1 MMKKKSIVAILFARF
16 IYFRVYY
23 DHMCKISVYNTSSDA
38 VSGKLNVH
46 LVPHTHDDVGWL
58 KTVDQY
64 FIGSNNSIQVAA
76 VQYVLDSVVAALQ
89 EDRNRK
95 FIYVEQAFFQRWW
108 REQTPRKQKIVQKLV
123 KRGQLEFI
131 NGGYSMHDEAATHYV
146 DMIDQ
151 TTLGHRY
158 IKQQFGVTP
167 RIGWQIDPFGHSAVQ
182 AYLLGAELGFDAFFF
197 ARADYQ
203 DLQKRRKDQTME
215 VIWQGSKSLGSS
227 AQIFAGVLSHHY
239 EPPSA
244 FSFDIDS
251 TNPPFQDDPRLSDYN
266 VPELVDL
273 FVEYVQNQSKEFR
286 TNHLMWTMGD
296 DFAYEYAN
304 TWFKQMDKLIHYV
317 NLDGRVNALYST
329 PSIYLDAK
337 YTANET
343 WPLKTGDF
351 FPYADKAHCYWTGY
365 FTSRSSL
372 KGYVRKLSGF
382 LQAAR
387 QVEFL
392 VGKNLRNGG
401 PNTDNLEEAMALL
414 QHHDGVSGTEKQHVA
429 NDYAERLAVGSAEVS
444 LIAKHIPMKLFVCKR
459 TDSWLLQ
466 CFLLNISYCP
476 TSETELPFG
485 KSLIV
490 VVYNPLGWT
499 REEYVRFPV
508 SSAALEVID
517 GAGNSIP
524 SQLVPLPKSAYRL
537 RKLYVDGNDVSV
549 ADNSLPRFHL
559 VFSAVV
565 PPLGYTTFRI
575 HKASSSST
583 TTSHPYVSM
592 ESSTAEMLRAPS
604 TVQLTSGQIELS
616 FSRTTGLLT
625 QLRNANT
632 GKATALQQSYCW
644 YNGSDGRTAEDPYQ
658 ASGAYVFRPNT
669 SSCFPLKS
677 SDESMTVFRGPLVEE
692 LHQSFAP
699 WLSQVIRIYK
709 DAEYAEVHFT
719 VGPIPIDDSLGKEV
733 VTRLTT
739 NLTSNKEFY
748 TDSNGRDFLKR
759 VRDQR
764 TDWDLIVKEP
774 IAGNY
779 YPLNLGIYL
788 KDNTTDLSVL
798 VDRAV
803 GGSSISDGELELM
816 LHRRLLHDDGRGVGE
831 ALNETVCNSNG
842 ECEGLTVQGTFYINI
857 GPSEQSAQWRRVH
870 GQKVL
875 MPLQFA
881 FSVLEDGNGGVI
893 QSPEFSAMNPHYEL
907 PKNVAILTLQEVY
920 DDDDSKVLLRLANIF
935 EVEESESLSKSATV
949 DLQALFSNRKI
960 DEVEEVSL
968 SANQKK
974 SEMRKKLQW
983 RIEGAAAAGD
993 NSHKNTPHGDPMI
1006 KNTPRR
1012 DPVIKNSSCGDPMIR
1027 TKYMVVLAPMEIKT
1041 FLIEF

>member
-1 MMKKKSIVAILFARF
+1 MAIGGACLVKHLVFAICILNSWR
-16 IYFRVYY
+16 
-23 DHMCKISVYNTSSDA
+23 VYNTSSDA

-251 TNPPFQDDPRLSDYN
+251 TNPPFQDDPGLSDYN

-337 YTANET
+337 YAANET

-444 LIAKHIPMKLFVCKR
+444 LIAEHIPMKLFVCKR

-476 TSETELPFG
+476 TSEAELPFG

-583 TTSHPYVSM
+583 ATSHPYVSM

-616 FSRTTGLLT
+616 FSGTTGLLT

-692 LHQSFAP
+692 VHQSFAP

-949 DLQALFSNRKI
+949 DLQALFSNREI

-1012 DPVIKNSSCGDPMIR
+1012 DPMIKNSSCGDPMIR